1 MQATPS
7 AARFGGVEFASV
19 VRYGVNGE
27 VLADER
33 ARSPDRCRAAR
44 GGTWPDVQASSA
56 SDRLMN
62 GMKMNGPPHGPS
74 SSTWGHV
81 YLFRAD
87 GGTLRWAD
95 KDDFDFT

>member
-1 MQATPS
+1 
-7 AARFGGVEFASV
+7 
-19 VRYGVNGE
+19 
-27 VLADER
+27 
-33 ARSPDRCRAAR
+33 
-44 GGTWPDVQASSA
+44 
-56 SDRLMN
+56 MN